1 MLSFSGFCFRM
12 NLVGFLK
19 QKGAITGLETIG
31 DEWKRQALFTSDWLC
46 LFLGVPSLSLW
57 DSPDRWVEEPALKL
71 RACEEIWDLT
81 F

>member
-1 MLSFSGFCFRM
+1 MEE
-12 NLVGFLK
+12 K
-19 QKGAITGLETIG
+19 
-31 DEWKRQALFTSDWLC
+31 ALFTSDWLC